1 MIHLFKKIYVTTD
14 KIIDLGYDR
23 IVVSQNHG
31 LDVLEDLQKINS
43 GKLISYSLEWSE
55 ILGSKDVTYPT
66 AIDLFTK
73 LADHCDATDKR
84 VMIYCDDD
92 SLQFIMSTW
101 YKHILKTPTKDSVK
115 SLLQAHVFKFN
126 VFFRGRFS
134 GNSGASGSE
143 EILKLTNFDTIYDSV
158 KAGSA
163 TKRKAFVKKYI
174 STISVE
180 HLFANYLHDKS
191 TKAELKSVIKILLK
205 KDIEKYLYEL
215 KEVFFVHFLTRKVAD
230 KFNLN
235 APYNFD
241 NISGILDDTSDI
253 AQVFI
258 KDDMWVSKYMNIASS
273 NNNVLFDNIS
283 ASDLVTI
290 RKFTQIIADGWSQ
303 FKLYDAGKSDVNKL
317 DFIECITGEFTD
329 TLLDSLIEME
339 STYDNESGSFFALSL
354 ETVNH
359 YLIHSLLDAKS
370 NADSAFLSRYITV

>member
-43 GKLISYSLEWSE
+43 GKLISYSLEWSG

-73 LADHCDATDKR
+73 LADQCDATDKR

-126 VFFRGRFS
+126 VFFRGRTS
-134 GNSGASGSE
+134 GNGGAGGSE

-174 STISVE
+174 STISIE

-241 NISGILDDTSDI
+241 NISSILDDTSDI

>member
-43 GKLISYSLEWSE
+43 GKLISYSLEWSG

-92 SLQFIMSTW
+92 SLQFIRSTR

-134 GNSGASGSE
+134 GNSGAGGSE

-174 STISVE
+174 STISIE

-241 NISGILDDTSDI
+241 NISSILDDTSDI